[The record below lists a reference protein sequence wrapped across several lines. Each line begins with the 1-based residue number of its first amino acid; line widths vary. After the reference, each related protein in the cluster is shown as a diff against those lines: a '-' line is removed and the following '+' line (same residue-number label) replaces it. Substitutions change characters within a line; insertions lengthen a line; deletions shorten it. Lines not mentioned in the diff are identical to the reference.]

1 MMTTTES
8 THHSDNTED
17 FNTSSE
23 DVTGHAK
30 TNLQKLTRKRT
41 VVLKPL
47 LPLFGGFCLFAFLYI
62 YVASE
67 IDRSSA
73 LLVACALTLFIMVG
87 WRHLSK
93 QQPPHEATHLTQGGK
108 AVRQSPGE
116 MTKELNSDQD
126 SPQPDPFDVLVQE
139 AVQSI
144 PEEFQEHMDNLAIL
158 IEDEPDAETLERVGV
173 GEGRILLGL
182 YQGVPLTAYGHSL
195 LPERITIYQHNI
207 ERYCH
212 GDPERI
218 RAQVKKTVLHEV
230 AHHFGMGHEEMPI
243 WVR

>member
-23 DVTGHAK
+23 DVADHEG
-30 TNLQKLTRKRT
+30 TNPQKH
-41 VVLKPL
+41 VLKRPVAL
-47 LPLFGGFCLFAFLYI
+47 KSLFPLFGGFCLFVFLYI
-62 YVASE
+62 YIASE

-73 LLVACALTLFIMVG
+73 LLVACGLTLFIMVG

-93 QQPPHEATHLTQGGK
+93 QQPLHETTH
-108 AVRQSPGE
+108 S
-116 MTKELNSDQD
+116 TKELNSDQV
-126 SPQPDPFDVLVQE
+126 SLHPDPFDVLVQE

-144 PEEFQEHMDNLAIL
+144 PEEFQEHMDNLAII
-158 IEDEPDAETLERVGV
+158 IEDEPNAETLERVGI

-182 YQGVPLTAYGHSL
+182 YQGVPLTTYGKARSL
-195 LPERITIYQHNI
+195 LPERIIIYQRNI

-212 GDPERI
+212 NDPERI